1 MPITTVKPKV
11 IASFVLLTVPR
22 LLNLNITLV
31 EYKKQILA
39 MEKLKQRSGYYI
51 CLNNDLHFELMI
63 KIAAVYLL
71 LLN

>member
-1 MPITTVKPKV
+1 M
-11 IASFVLLTVPR
+11 IACFVLLTVPH

-31 EYKKQILA
+31 EYKKQILD

-51 CLNNDLHFELMI
+51 CLNNDLNDELII
-63 KIAAVYLL
+63 KIVYLL